1 MPFLRRFSKGLLK
14 LYHVTIFKDLAT
26 IDSKMAAIIRYF
38 VTTIEKL
45 CCIVFQKQTL
55 SDTQKIIY
63 FENSQEN
70 MHGCA
75 KF

>member
-1 MPFLRRFSKGLLK
+1 MSLFSGYCHKIPG
-14 LYHVTIFKDLAT
+14 
-26 IDSKMAAIIRYF
+26 SIIRYF

-70 MHGCA
+70 VHGCA